1 MALTGSAGE
10 PKGYLLDTAVLV
22 WFVNADPRLSP
33 AVADLIQHTDAPVYV
48 SAASVFEL
56 SYKYSKGILPEVE
69 PLVERFKQV
78 KFVYQF
84 KELDI
89 SSPAARLAATFE
101 RDSDIS
107 DPLRNMIAAQA
118 MTEGLVLITTDDCE
132 DLLGLEYLMA
142 GPAYVA
148 NAN

>member
-1 MALTGSAGE
+1 MAQAAPTGV

-22 WFVNADPRLSP
+22 WFVNADLRLSP
-33 AVADLIQHTDAPVYV
+33 AVADLIQHTSAPVYV

-84 KELDI
+84 QELDI

-118 MTEGLVLITTDDCE
+118 MTDGLVLITTDDCE

-142 GPAYVA
+142 GAA
-148 NAN
+148 

>member
-1 MALTGSAGE
+1 MAQAAPTGE

-22 WFVNADPRLSP
+22 WFVNADPRLSH
-33 AVADLIQHTDAPVYV
+33 AVADLIQHTSAPVYV

-84 KELDI
+84 QELDI

-118 MTEGLVLITTDDCE
+118 MTDGLVLITTDDCE

-142 GPAYVA
+142 GSA
-148 NAN
+148 

>member
-142 GPAYVA
+142 GPA
-148 NAN
+148 

>member
-101 RDSDIS
+101 RDSDIY

-142 GPAYVA
+142 GPA
-148 NAN
+148 

>member
-1 MALTGSAGE
+1 MAQAAPTGE

-22 WFVNADPRLSP
+22 WFVNADLRLSP
-33 AVADLIQHTDAPVYV
+33 AVADLIQHTSAPVYV

-84 KELDI
+84 QELDI
-89 SSPAARLAATFE
+89 SSSAARLAATFE

-118 MTEGLVLITTDDCE
+118 LTDGLVLITTDDCE

-142 GPAYVA
+142 GAA
-148 NAN
+148 

>member
-1 MALTGSAGE
+1 
-10 PKGYLLDTAVLV
+10 LLDTAVLV

-118 MTEGLVLITTDDCE
+118 MTDGLVLITTDDCE

-142 GPAYVA
+142 GPA
-148 NAN
+148 

>member
-1 MALTGSAGE
+1 MAMNATE

-22 WFVNADPRLSP
+22 WFVNDDPRLNP
-33 AVADLIQHTDAPVYV
+33 AVAQLIQNTDAPVYV

-56 SYKYSKGILPEVE
+56 SYKYSKGLLPEVE

-84 KELDI
+84 RELDI

-101 RDSDIS
+101 RDSEIS

-142 GPAYVA
+142 AG
-148 NAN
+148 

>member
-1 MALTGSAGE
+1 MAQAAPTGE
-10 PKGYLLDTAVLV
+10 PKGDLLDTAVLV

-118 MTEGLVLITTDDCE
+118 MTDGLVLITTDDCE

-142 GPAYVA
+142 GAA
-148 NAN
+148 

>member
-1 MALTGSAGE
+1 VALTGSAGE

>member
-142 GPAYVA
+142 GSA
-148 NAN
+148 

>member
-1 MALTGSAGE
+1 VALTGSAGE

-118 MTEGLVLITTDDCE
+118 MTDGLVLITTDDCE

-142 GPAYVA
+142 GPA
-148 NAN
+148 

>member
-1 MALTGSAGE
+1 MAMNATE

-22 WFVNADPRLSP
+22 WFVNDDPRLNP
-33 AVADLIQHTDAPVYV
+33 AVAQLIQNTDAPVYV

-56 SYKYSKGILPEVE
+56 SYKYSKGLLPEVE

-84 KELDI
+84 RELDI

-101 RDSDIS
+101 RDSEIS

-118 MTEGLVLITTDDCE
+118 MTEGLILITTDDCE

-142 GPAYVA
+142 AG
-148 NAN
+148 

>member
-1 MALTGSAGE
+1 MAMNATE

-22 WFVNADPRLSP
+22 WFVNDDPRLNP
-33 AVADLIQHTDAPVYV
+33 AVAQLIQNTDAPVYV

-56 SYKYSKGILPEVE
+56 SYKYSNGLLPEVE

-84 KELDI
+84 RELDI

-101 RDSDIS
+101 RDSEIS

-142 GPAYVA
+142 AG
-148 NAN
+148 

>member
-1 MALTGSAGE
+1 
-10 PKGYLLDTAVLV
+10 LLDTAVLV

-142 GPAYVA
+142 GPA
-148 NAN
+148 

>member
-1 MALTGSAGE
+1 VAQAAPTGE

-22 WFVNADPRLSP
+22 WFVNADLRLSP
-33 AVADLIQHTDAPVYV
+33 AVADLIQHTSAPVYV

-84 KELDI
+84 QELDI

-118 MTEGLVLITTDDCE
+118 MTDGLVLITTDDCE

-142 GPAYVA
+142 GAA
-148 NAN
+148 

>member
-1 MALTGSAGE
+1 MAQAAPTGE

-22 WFVNADPRLSP
+22 WFVNADLRLSP
-33 AVADLIQHTDAPVYV
+33 AVADLIQHTSAPVYV

-84 KELDI
+84 QELDI

-107 DPLRNMIAAQA
+107 EPLRNMIAAQA
-118 MTEGLVLITTDDCE
+118 MTDGLVLITTDDCE

-142 GPAYVA
+142 GAA
-148 NAN
+148 

>member
-118 MTEGLVLITTDDCE
+118 MTDGLVLITTDDCE

-142 GPAYVA
+142 GPA
-148 NAN
+148 

>member
-1 MALTGSAGE
+1 MAQAAPTGE

-33 AVADLIQHTDAPVYV
+33 AVADLIQHTSAPVYV

-84 KELDI
+84 QELDI

-118 MTEGLVLITTDDCE
+118 MTDGLVLITTDDCE

-142 GPAYVA
+142 GSA
-148 NAN
+148 

>member
-1 MALTGSAGE
+1 MAQAAPTGE

-22 WFVNADPRLSP
+22 WFVNADLRLSP
-33 AVADLIQHTDAPVYV
+33 AVADLIQHTSAPVYV

-84 KELDI
+84 QELDI
-89 SSPAARLAATFE
+89 SSSAARLAATFE

-118 MTEGLVLITTDDCE
+118 ITDGLVLITTDDCE

-142 GPAYVA
+142 GAA
-148 NAN
+148 

>member
-1 MALTGSAGE
+1 MAQAAPTGE

-22 WFVNADPRLSP
+22 WFVNADLRLSP
-33 AVADLIQHTDAPVYV
+33 AVADLIQHTSAPVYV

-84 KELDI
+84 QELDI

-118 MTEGLVLITTDDCE
+118 MTDGLVLITTDDCE

-142 GPAYVA
+142 GAA
-148 NAN
+148 

>member
-1 MALTGSAGE
+1 MAFTGSARE

-118 MTEGLVLITTDDCE
+118 MTDGLVLITTDDCE

-142 GPAYVA
+142 GPA
-148 NAN
+148 

>member
-118 MTEGLVLITTDDCE
+118 MTDGLVLITTDDCE

-142 GPAYVA
+142 GSA
-148 NAN
+148 

>member
-118 MTEGLVLITTDDCE
+118 MTDGLVLITTDDCE

-142 GPAYVA
+142 GAA
-148 NAN
+148 

>member
-1 MALTGSAGE
+1 MAMNATE

-22 WFVNADPRLSP
+22 WFVNDDPRLNP
-33 AVADLIQHTDAPVYV
+33 AVAQLIQNTDAPVYV

-56 SYKYSKGILPEVE
+56 SYKYSKGLLPEVE

-84 KELDI
+84 RELDI

-101 RDSDIS
+101 RDSEIS

-142 GPAYVA
+142 AD
-148 NAN
+148 

>member
-1 MALTGSAGE
+1 MAQAAPTGE

-22 WFVNADPRLSP
+22 WFVNDDSRLSP
-33 AVADLIQHTDAPVYV
+33 AVADLIQHTSAPVYV

-56 SYKYSKGILPEVE
+56 SYKYSKGILPEVQ

-84 KELDI
+84 QELDI

-118 MTEGLVLITTDDCE
+118 MTDGLVLITTDDCE

-142 GPAYVA
+142 GAA
-148 NAN
+148 